1 MDSMRNLHTSLP
13 RSPAAQQPPEQLLQA
28 FKTAALSVTNL
39 YKTAASDQARA
50 RQNGYQE
57 ALDDIL
63 AFLDKEHLGLGDGE
77 GWKVRQWATERLDG
91 NAGDRAAASESDD
104 ERGETEKRARS
115 SSPVVQHKSS
125 TIDTLPPPG
134 STSPIRVTS
143 APPLP
148 HLLPQPPTSHPTSAS
163 EIFSFRS
170 SHPYPQDIDM
180 VSSDSTSTTTSIIQP
195 PEIQNIP
202 AIPTSSPSLRVE
214 VLPRGARTPHRTSS
228 YHTNRHNTRGAS
240 LMNRRSLGSG
250 AGSKRRFDLNEY
262 FDLGGLGEG
271 RDGMGGGGGKKGRLN

>member
-13 RSPAAQQPPEQLLQA
+13 RSPSSRQPPEQLLQV

-39 YKTAASDQARA
+39 YKTAASDHIRA

-91 NAGDRAAASESDD
+91 NAADRGTVSESDD
-104 ERGETEKRARS
+104 ERAETEKRARS
-115 SSPVVQHKSS
+115 TSPVIQYKSS
-125 TIDTLPPPG
+125 NIENLPPRG
-134 STSPIRVTS
+134 STSPLRATP

-148 HLLPQPPTSHPTSAS
+148 QVLPQPPTSHPTSVP
-163 EIFSFRS
+163 EVFSFRS
-170 SHPYPQDIDM
+170 SHPYPQDVDM
-180 VSSDSTSTTTSIIQP
+180 ASSQPASTVTTPSVSPPDIQVP
-195 PEIQNIP
+195 S
-202 AIPTSSPSLRVE
+202 IPTPPPAVRVE
-214 VLPRGARTPHRTSS
+214 VLPRGARTPHRNSNS
-228 YHTNRHNTRGAS
+228 HASRHNTRGAT
-240 LMNRRSLGSG
+240 LMNRRSLGPG

-262 FDLGGLGEG
+262 FDLGNLGEG
-271 RDGMGGGGGKKGRLN
+271 RDGGGSKRGRLN

>member
-1 MDSMRNLHTSLP
+1 MDMRNLHTSLP
-13 RSPAAQQPPEQLLQA
+13 RSPSAQQPPEQLLQA

-50 RQNGYQE
+50 RQSGYQE

-77 GWKVRQWATERLDG
+77 GWRVRQWATERLDG
-91 NAGDRAAASESDD
+91 SAADRATVSESED
-104 ERGETEKRARS
+104 ERAESAKRARS
-115 SSPVVQHKSS
+115 SSPVVPYKSS
-125 TIDTLPPPG
+125 TTDVLPPPG
-134 STSPIRVTS
+134 ASSPVRVTS

-148 HLLPQPPTSHPTSAS
+148 QGMTQTPTSHPTSNS

-180 VSSDSTSTTTSIIQP
+180 VPSESTSTNTTANIVSQ
-195 PEIQNIP
+195 PEIENIP
-202 AIPTSSPSLRVE
+202 QIPTLSPTVRLE
-214 VLPRGARTPHRTSS
+214 VLPRGARTPHRNSSAHTS
-228 YHTNRHNTRGAS
+228 RHNTRGTT
-240 LMNRRSLGSG
+240 LMNRRSLGPG

-262 FDLGGLGEG
+262 FDLGNLGEG
-271 RDGMGGGGGKKGRLN
+271 REGAGGKKGRLS